1 MTTAGNN
8 DSAGGQWRSKRNRRP
23 RHRRYGVRIG
33 DSPNKKTSACLPT
46 GGKQAEKNRSKALIV
61 RQSAAGCSQLS
72 AVLILDG
79 DAVSKTRNL
88 YPQIVIQRYFFT

>member
-1 MTTAGNN
+1 MIQQEGSKDQRGTAGRAI
-8 DSAGGQWRSKRNRRP
+8 AGMGSGSVIP
-23 RHRRYGVRIG
+23 
-33 DSPNKKTSACLPT
+33 PTKKLQPVSPT

-61 RQSAAGCSQLS
+61 RQSAARYSQLS
-72 AVLILDG
+72 EVLILDG